1 MAANTEW
8 TPYRG
13 REQWMGRAR
22 WVGHS
27 ESQRTES
34 CASFLPAC
42 GLPPTGSGLPMKD
55 CERNGPQVA
64 REVQEATDGV
74 LDALRH
80 VGTCLGSPP
89 GWPGLWLSI
98 AVSAWPAGS
107 HSPLCRSA
115 WLSVWRAI
123 PAVTFSPVGAAATWC
138 SAAPPGARL
147 AVSGPS
153 CTAAWRAR
161 RCGPGNSPS
170 GRHGTATGRDA
181 QTLVMCWLE

>member
-27 ESQRTES
+27 EGQRTES

-55 CERNGPQVA
+55 CERNRPQVA
-64 REVQEATDGV
+64 REVREATDGV

-89 GWPGLWLSI
+89 GWPGPWRSI

-107 HSPLCRSA
+107 HSPLCRSV
-115 WLSVWRAI
+115 WLSVWRDI
-123 PAVTFSPVGAAATWC
+123 PAVTFSPAV
-138 SAAPPGARL
+138 GARL
-147 AVSGPS
+147 
-153 CTAAWRAR
+153 
-161 RCGPGNSPS
+161 PGVLQLLPEP
-170 GRHGTATGRDA
+170 GWQCLAHLVQQLGKLDVVVPVIVLQEGTGIQVHLRVLPALA
-181 QTLVMCWLE
+181 FA